1 MFTLSEMFAMVKMFS
16 TSVMFKIPCASTFP
30 LHLPNLSIA
39 RVQTLS
45 RSTRPETTLPTRRM
59 SPARKNSPTSKATLE
74 SLWPKRL
81 ATQLGDLANT
91 NRPVKSR
98 QNLMSSAQWPELCVE
113 KQTLSKE
120 LRSRGGQPAEARTLS
135 PAELEILVLAYAAKK
150 SSFQQSEKYNLQAFA
165 EEKNSTSTEL
175 EIYRVFF
182 LTGIPL
188 KSMENLG

>member
-1 MFTLSEMFAMVKMFS
+1 
-16 TSVMFKIPCASTFP
+16 
-30 LHLPNLSIA
+30 
-39 RVQTLS
+39 
-45 RSTRPETTLPTRRM
+45 
-59 SPARKNSPTSKATLE
+59 
-74 SLWPKRL
+74 
-81 ATQLGDLANT
+81 
-91 NRPVKSR
+91 
-98 QNLMSSAQWPELCVE
+98 MSSAQWPELCVE

-120 LRSRGGQPAEARTLS
+120 LQNRGGQPAEARTLS